1 MKKELC
7 LGLLLLNP
15 FSSYWATNE
24 VEVFT
29 NTFTSSVTCYVSCPT
44 EGGFPDVLKVYPCNK
59 LPAMSESCYV
69 RVEVTIKKDLKLAID
84 ALQTLTDL
92 KKEAK

>member
-15 FSSYWATNE
+15 FSSIGATNE

-44 EGGFPDVLKVYPCNK
+44 EGGFPDVPKVYPCNK
-59 LPAMSESCYV
+59 LPAMGDSCYV
-69 RVEVTIKKDLKLAID
+69 RVEVTIKKDLKLAI
-84 ALQTLTDL
+84 QTLTDS